1 MVFLKQGWVDLLP
14 WLSLFRVPE
23 CEMWSQRTR
32 GSSLFFALFR
42 CSLQICC
49 YFCWV
54 FPHSSNSEQKFSFF
68 EDFSNAHAQPIHPLG
83 YRGLA
88 ILVYLKVVSCISPHF
103 SYLGSVAIKRRSI
116 ATPPQCACL
125 VKKTKRG
132 WGANCIGR
140 SAFLY
145 DFLNLFSSPATQ
157 FNIVP
162 RYYSHLC
169 YFLS

>member
-1 MVFLKQGWVDLLP
+1 MISENARVFSLLCIILMFSPDLLLFL
-14 WLSLFRVPE
+14 LSFSSFIQLRTEVLF
-23 CEMWSQRTR
+23 S
-32 GSSLFFALFR
+32 
-42 CSLQICC
+42 
-49 YFCWV
+49 
-54 FPHSSNSEQKFSFF
+54 

-83 YRGLA
+83 YRGIA

-103 SYLGSVAIKRRSI
+103 SYLGSVAIKRRGI
-116 ATPPQCACL
+116 ATPPQCVCL

-140 SAFLY
+140 CAFLY